1 MSKPT
6 IRIHNIETNQIV
18 DREMTDTEFEQY
30 NAQKQ
35 LDAAQ
40 IQLKE
45 QELAAKEKA
54 KAKLEALGLTTDDL
68 AALGF

>member
-6 IRIHNIETNQIV
+6 VRIHNSETGKVI
-18 DREMTDTEFEQY
+18 DREMTDAEFDQY
-30 NAQKQ
+30 NAQKE

-54 KAKLEALGLTTDDL
+54 KAKLEALGLSTDDL